1 MHTRQTSRCADQ
13 QQYVS
18 PSPPPSPIKG
28 ERVFIFLAALALT
41 SPTWAAPQ
49 YGPGVT
55 DTEIK
60 VGQTMPYS
68 GPASAYAAVG
78 KAEVAYFHKIN
89 AEGGVNKRRIKL
101 LSLDDAYSPPKTV
114 EQTRRLV
121 EHEEVLAIFGTLG
134 TPTNAA
140 IHKYLNAKKVPQLLI
155 YSADMKW
162 GDPQRYPWTIAF
174 YPNQRTLATI
184 YASYIIENRS
194 DAKIGVLYQAD
205 DFGKDYLKAFKE
217 ALGPKARM
225 IVAEASYEV
234 SDPSIDS
241 QIISLKSSGADTLL
255 DISTPK
261 FTAQAIRKI
270 YDIDWRPMHFIPS
283 GSTSIPAVMRPAGL
297 EKSVGVL
304 SAAYLKDPN
313 DPQWKDDPAVK
324 EWLAWMKKFYPDG
337 DTAEIMNA
345 QGYTAAQLFVRVLKQ
360 CGDELTRENLMKQ
373 AANLKSVE
381 LPMLLPGIKLDTS
394 PTDYY
399 PIKQMQM
406 QRFDGTRWVRFGEV
420 MGQ

>member
-1 MHTRQTSRCADQ
+1 MTIQLRT
-13 QQYVS
+13 VLL
-18 PSPPPSPIKG
+18 
-28 ERVFIFLAALALT
+28 LAALAF
-41 SPTWAAPQ
+41 APLAGAEKQ

-60 VGQTMPYS
+60 LGQTMPYS
-68 GPASAYAAVG
+68 GPASAYGAVG
-78 KAEVAYFHKIN
+78 RAELAYFDKIN
-89 AEGGVNKRRIKL
+89 AEGGLNGRRLKL

-162 GDPQRYPWTIAF
+162 GDPQRFPWTLAF
-174 YPNQRTLATI
+174 YPNQRTLGTL
-184 YASYIIENRS
+184 YAAYIVKNRP

-217 ALGPKARM
+217 ALGPKAGKM
-225 IVAEASYEV
+225 IVAEVSYEV
-234 SDPSIDS
+234 SDPAIDS

-270 YDIDWRPMHFIPS
+270 YDIDWHPLHFIPS
-283 GSTSIPAVMRPAGL
+283 GSTSIPAVMRPAGPD
-297 EKSVGVL
+297 KSVGVI

-313 DPQWKDDPAVK
+313 DPQWKDDAAVK
-324 EWLAWMKKFYPDG
+324 DWLVWMKKYYPDG
-337 DTAEIMNA
+337 DIADVLNV
-345 QGYTAAQLFVRVLKQ
+345 QGYTAAQLLVQVLKQ
-360 CGDELTRENLMKQ
+360 CGNDLTRESVMKQ
-373 AANLKSVE
+373 AANLKSLE

-394 PTDYY
+394 PTDYF
-399 PIKQMQM
+399 PIEQMQM

-420 MGQ
+420 MGN